1 MRKLRMGMVGGGPGA
16 FIGAIHRLAATMD
29 GEIEL
34 VAGAF
39 SSDPQKSK
47 RAGET
52 LYLDAKRVYA
62 SYEEMITQEASLTGD
77 KKIDFVSIVT
87 PNHLHFAPAKLAL
100 ENGFHVVLDK
110 PMTFDLNEAKEL
122 QRVVSETGKYFCLT
136 HTYSGYPMIKEAR
149 ERVKKLGEIRKV
161 VVNYPQGWLNE
172 RLEASD
178 NKQASWRTDPSRSG
192 KAGAMGDIGTHAF
205 NLAEYVT
212 GLQVTKLCADINIMV
227 GGRKLD
233 DDGSVLLKFNNGAIG
248 VLMASQI
255 MAGEEN
261 NLTIQ
266 VYGEKGGLE
275 WKHSDPN
282 SLLLKWPD
290 APTQIL
296 RSGTGYLS
304 EVAKHNTRT
313 PAGHPEGF
321 VEAFANHYRNFA
333 LCVKASIDGR
343 QPNEEWLDFPG
354 VEDGVR
360 GMAFIDSV
368 IESGRSQMKWTEMM

>member
-39 SSDPQKSK
+39 SSDPEKSK
-47 RAGET
+47 KAGET

-77 KKIDFVSIVT
+77 KKMDFVSIVT

-110 PMTFDLNEAKEL
+110 PMTFDLKEAKEL
-122 QRVVSETGKYFCLT
+122 QRVVSATGKYFCLT

-161 VVNYPQGWLNE
+161 VVNYPQGWLSE

-212 GLQVTKLCADINIMV
+212 GLRVTKLCADINKMV
-227 GGRKLD
+227 AGRKLD
-233 DDGSVLLKFNNGAIG
+233 DDGSVLLKFNNGASG

-275 WKHSDPN
+275 WKHSEPN

-290 APTQIL
+290 APSQIL

-321 VEAFANHYRNFA
+321 IEAFANHYRNFA
-333 LCVKASIDGR
+333 FCVKASIEGR

-368 IESGRSQMKWTEMM
+368 IESGRSEMKWTEMM